1 MPCTV
6 ESVLLQRKTIL
17 ELKNFLKSKL
27 NFEKVGI
34 LVTRTM
40 FRLQRCC
47 EVVDCFVLLTLFKL
61 DIV

>member
-40 FRLQRCC
+40 FRLQRWC
-47 EVVDCFVLLTLFKL
+47 EVVDCFVICLTDTF
-61 DIV
+61 